1 MENPRPEKV
10 AVIDEVRQRISDAD
24 AVVLTEYRGLKVSEL
39 AELRASLRP
48 AGGDYRIYKNT
59 LVRRAARSLD
69 LDLDDVLVG
78 PTALAFVSAKSDGSP
93 GDISTVAKALQAFAK
108 GNPLLVVKGGLLGT
122 EILDADGV
130 KALASLPTAPEI
142 YARLA
147 GALNSGARGL
157 ASVISGV
164 HRSVALVLQAAIDA
178 GAFAG
183 EMPAGDTAPA
193 AEDVA
198 PADEEAAPAA
208 EDAAPADEEAAPAAE
223 DTAPA
228 DEEAAPAA
236 EDAAPAAEDTA
247 PAVEDAAPAVED
259 AAPAAEEPITE
270 ESTTEDT
277 QTEEDN

>member
-10 AVIDEVRQRISDAD
+10 AVIEEVRQRMSEAD

-39 AELRASLRP
+39 AALRASMRP
-48 AGGDYRIYKNT
+48 AGGEYRIYKNT

-69 LDLDDVLVG
+69 LDLDDALVG
-78 PTALAFVSAKSDGSP
+78 PTALAFVSAKADGSP
-93 GDISTVAKALQAFAK
+93 GDIATVAKALQAFAK

-122 EILDADGV
+122 EVLDADGV

-142 YARLA
+142 YSRLA

-157 ASVISGV
+157 ASVVSGV
-164 HRSVALVLQAAIDA
+164 HRSLALVLQAAIDA

-183 EMPAGDTAPA
+183 EMPAPEAPA
-193 AEDVA
+193 AAVPTETAPEA
-198 PADEEAAPAA
+198 PAEDSSTEDTASAA
-208 EDAAPADEEAAPAAE
+208 EDTAPAAE

-228 DEEAAPAA
+228 DVDGTDTPDTPTA
-236 EDAAPAAEDTA
+236 EVTTP
-247 PAVEDAAPAVED
+247 
-259 AAPAAEEPITE
+259 EEPQTE
-270 ESTTEDT
+270 TE